1 MKFRCERDVLLE
13 ALSNTQRA
21 IPTRS
26 GHGGTG
32 GHLLDLSSDKL
43 TVTGSDQDLTI
54 SSQITVAGEDDG
66 SVVVPN
72 KVLVD
77 IVRSLDPGAVSFS
90 TGENTAEIQSGRSTF
105 SLKTYPAT
113 DYVVLPEPEGEEITI
128 AAGAFEDGLKQ
139 VVRAASSDD
148 ARLVALTG
156 VLIASEGQGLRMVST
171 DSYRLALRD
180 LPGTVALREGDEVVV
195 PSRALQEL
203 TRILKDDQDLT
214 LVLSDRYAVF
224 QTDTARLTTTLIE
237 DSFPRYRT
245 LIPESQPN
253 RLEVDRLSFLDAVKR
268 VRLMAQENK
277 YASPTVKVSLSA
289 DQVRLSATTA
299 DVGEA
304 SEVIDGSYEGDEME
318 IAFNPEYL
326 VDGLEI
332 CSGETVA
339 LNTTDEKKPA
349 LIRPVDSDDFLYLL
363 MPIRVS

>member
-1 MKFRCERDVLLE
+1 MKFRCERDILLE

-26 GHGGTG
+26 GQGGTG
-32 GHLLDLSSDKL
+32 GHLLHLSADRL

-54 SSQITVAGEDDG
+54 SAQITVAGEDDG

-77 IVRSLDPGAVSFS
+77 IVRSLDPGAVSFMTDDNS
-90 TGENTAEIQSGRSTF
+90 AQIQSGRSTF

-113 DYVVLPEPEGEEITI
+113 DYIVLPEPDGEVITI

-156 VLIASEGQGLRMVST
+156 VLIAAEGQGLRMVST

-180 LPGTVALREGDEVVV
+180 LPGTAALREGDEVVV

-203 TRILKDDQDLT
+203 TRIVKDEEDLT
-214 LVLSDRYAVF
+214 LVLSERYAVF
-224 QTDTARLTTTLIE
+224 QTDSVRLTTTLI
-237 DSFPRYRT
+237 DDTFPRYRT

-253 RLEVDRLSFLDAVKR
+253 RLEVDRMAFLDAVKR

-277 YASPTVKVSLSA
+277 YASPTVRVSLSA
-289 DQVRLSATTA
+289 DEVRLSATTA

-304 SEVIDGSYEGDEME
+304 FEVIDASYDGEAME

-332 CSGETVA
+332 CSGETIS